1 MTCRLLR
8 LKREGFNKSL
18 TAGEVLSFEGKD
30 YVVILVGKLTLYAH
44 RALPMLV
51 ATAVCQEVGSDNPQ
65 LGFEPDNPNR
75 VRWKTSAP
83 VTKKIPT
90 MHIGQLIGLDN
101 GIVGRITAIDAV
113 YYEFITTVVEYES
126 KFVEEWL
133 PERITKAVRANRRS
147 KFTVTQGGTR
157 E

>member
-1 MTCRLLR
+1 MTCRM
-8 LKREGFNKSL
+8 LKLSREGFNNSI
-18 TAGEVLSFEGKD
+18 TAGELISYEGKD
-30 YVVILVGKLTLYAH
+30 YVVILVNKLRLYSHRTLPLLEAE
-44 RALPMLV
+44 
-51 ATAVCQEVGSDNPQ
+51 AVCQEVGSDNPQ

-83 VTKKIPT
+83 VTEKIPA
-90 MHIGQLIGLDN
+90 MRIGQLIGLDN

-113 YYEFITTVVEYES
+113 YYEFITAVVEYES
-126 KFVEEWL
+126 EFVEEWL

-147 KFTVTQGGTR
+147 KFTVIQGGTQ